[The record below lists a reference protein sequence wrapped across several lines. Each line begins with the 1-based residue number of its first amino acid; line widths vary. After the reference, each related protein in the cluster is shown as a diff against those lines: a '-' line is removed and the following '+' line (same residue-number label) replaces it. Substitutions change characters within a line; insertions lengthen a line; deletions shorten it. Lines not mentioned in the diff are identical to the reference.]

1 MRHQV
6 LNRSLTHVLTHSL
19 THYKFV
25 DVEGDLTRTW
35 GPPFRSGES
44 AYFVSINRNKQS
56 IVVNLKEPQGID
68 IIKSLI
74 KNCDILVE
82 NYVPNK
88 MDEFGLSYEKAK
100 EINPRLIY
108 CSISGFGDKGKYKMK
123 PGFDLIASALYGM
136 LSITGEENSKIPVK
150 SGVAL
155 TDICTG
161 LFATQG
167 IIAALYEREKSGLGQ
182 YIQTS
187 LMQAQLATLANIG
200 SNYLVTGEDKSKRHG
215 SAHESIVPYQA
226 FECNDGGSIVIGIG
240 TDKQFQQLCSALQ
253 LAHLTKDDR
262 FTSNKR
268 RVENRV
274 ALLTILKEKFME
286 RKRDDWTSLFDN
298 YDFPFGPVRTV
309 KEAFECEQT
318 AAMNMVDT
326 VIHPTMGPVRM
337 CSNPVTY
344 SRNSKPTLQPPPL
357 LGQHT
362 KEVLKNVLNYS
373 DVEIQRLVDGNVVK

>member
-1 MRHQV
+1 V
-6 LNRSLTHVLTHSL
+6 
-19 THYKFV
+19 
-25 DVEGDLTRTW
+25 
-35 GPPFRSGES
+35 
-44 AYFVSINRNKQS
+44 NRNKRS
-56 IVVNLKEPQGID
+56 IVVNLKEKQGVE

-74 KNCDILVE
+74 KNCDVLVE

-136 LSITGEENSKIPVK
+136 LSITGEENSKVPVK

-167 IIAALYEREKSGLGQ
+167 ILAALYEREKSGLGQ

-187 LMQAQLATLANIG
+187 LMQTQLATLANIG
-200 SNYLVTGEDKSKRHG
+200 SNYLVTGQDKSKRHG

-226 FECNDGGSIVIGIG
+226 FECNDGGSIVVGVG

-253 LAHLTKDDR
+253 LQHLAKE
-262 FTSNKR
+262 NKFCNNKN

-274 ALLTILKEKFME
+274 ELLRILKDKFKE
-286 RKRDDWTSLFDN
+286 RRRDDWANVFEG

-309 KEAFECEQT
+309 KEAFDCEQA
-318 AAMNMVDT
+318 AAMGMVDT
-326 VIHPTMGPVRM
+326 VTHPTMGVVKI
-337 CSNPVTY
+337 CSNPVSY
-344 SRNSKPTLQPPPL
+344 SRSRKPVTQPPPL

-362 KEVLKNVLNYS
+362 RNILENVLKYDQEL
-373 DVEIQRLVDGNVVK
+373 IQRLFDDKVVK